1 MHLER
6 LRGEGIEL
14 RIVWRYSGNY
24 GMIVRYRSWRVI
36 GVVGAVGVAEVLLRH
51 CGCFGY
57 LLGSLGLF
65 MVT

>member
-1 MHLER
+1 
-6 LRGEGIEL
+6 
-14 RIVWRYSGNY
+14 
-24 GMIVRYRSWRVI
+24 MIVRYRSWRVI